1 GGYNGSTFL
10 SSAELYDPNTNTW
23 SAAASMAAGRL
34 SHTAT
39 LLTSGKVLVPGGY
52 DGSSDLASAE
62 IYDPGTNSCSAAGS
76 MATVRQSHAATRLGS
91 GAVLV
96 AGGQSPGYLSSAELY
111 TPATNAW
118 TSAGSMSSA
127 RELQTATLLP
137 DGEVLEAGGDN
148 PSYLSSAEL
157 YDPSVGVPAVT
168 AFSPTS
174 DPVGKSVTITGRHL
188 AGATAVWFN
197 GVLATFTVVSDM
209 KITAKV
215 PKGALTGFVAIL
227 TPAFGTAWSSTK
239 FKVVPEITSFTPTS
253 GPPGTLV
260 TVYGSAFTG

>member
-1 GGYNGSTFL
+1 
-10 SSAELYDPNTNTW
+10 
-23 SAAASMAAGRL
+23 
-34 SHTAT
+34 
-39 LLTSGKVLVPGGY
+39 
-52 DGSSDLASAE
+52 
-62 IYDPGTNSCSAAGS
+62 
-76 MATVRQSHAATRLGS
+76 
-91 GAVLV
+91 
-96 AGGQSPGYLSSAELY
+96 
-111 TPATNAW
+111 
-118 TSAGSMSSA
+118 MSSA

-260 TVYGSAFTG
+260 TVYGSAFTGATKVRFNGFDASFFEVKSYSKLIATCDVSRVTPPILGAGGAGGKLLSVRCLRRPQSRTR